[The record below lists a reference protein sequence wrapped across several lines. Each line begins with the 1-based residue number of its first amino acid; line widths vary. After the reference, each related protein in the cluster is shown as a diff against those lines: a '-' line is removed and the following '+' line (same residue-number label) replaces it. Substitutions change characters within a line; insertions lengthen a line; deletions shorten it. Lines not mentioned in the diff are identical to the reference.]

1 MRPVL
6 VVLVVLVGGCA
17 DFPPPPTCDQSANP
31 DICELEQRLDAIE
44 NSARYREMARRS
56 CEFAH
61 GAGSIL
67 CQ

>member
-1 MRPVL
+1 MRLAL

-17 DFPPPPTCDQSANP
+17 AYAPPPTCEQSANP
-31 DICELEQRLDAIE
+31 DICELNRRLDAIE